1 MNFKKAARQAIAK
14 FFSDIISKYS
24 HTPKILFS
32 TINSIINPRTSNEAE
47 PSADICE
54 RFLSFFVEK
63 IDGFRSSLIPSYS
76 NTLLECPVNTVKF
89 NSFQPVSFFDL
100 RNLVMQV
107 KSTTSPQDVVPS
119 DIIKGSFDIIGS
131 SIQTIISSCLV
142 SGTVPAFLKYA
153 VVHPLLKKP
162 NVDVK
167 CLNNYRPI
175 SKLPFLSKVMEKVV
189 QSQLLFKFDYDF

>member
-1 MNFKKAARQAIAK
+1 MKQNHLLTYVR
-14 FFSDIISKYS
+14 D
-24 HTPKILFS
+24 
-32 TINSIINPRTSNEAE
+32 
-47 PSADICE
+47 
-54 RFLSFFVEK
+54 FLRFFVEK
-63 IDGFRSSLIPSYS
+63 IDGFRSSFIPFYS

-89 NSFQPVSFFDL
+89 NSFQPVSLFDL

-131 SIQTIISSCLV
+131 SIQTIINSCLV
-142 SGTVPAFLKYA
+142 SGTVPAFLKHA

-175 SKLPFLSKVMEKVV
+175 SKLPFLLKVMEKVV
-189 QSQLLFKFDYDF
+189 QSQLLPFFKFDYVF